1 MGRLCCVYGCRGNYR
16 GEPYSQVV
24 SFPKDEKSRNEWFE
38 ALPNDRKQLEEKKQ
52 LWVCRKH
59 FNCDFIKSQGGE
71 RPTGPPTIFEGI
83 PKSCLK
89 QVTTKQRQ
97 TTCTLAEKRNKLD
110 DDKKKREDKILSFE
124 AFRKELPKKVD
135 NEFVF
140 KISNESEIT
149 IYKTDDLGKTVMFFF
164 HFKKV
169 DSPIGFLK
177 VVSVEKEGIEI
188 QKKILGIPKNSLIHR
203 WSQLT
208 DIVNKTFTFEASND
222 KV

>member
-83 PKSCLK
+83 PKSCLNRPK
-89 QVTTKQRQ
+89 NGTNLTMIRKKEKTRFYLLKPLEKSFQRRSIMN
-97 TTCTLAEKRNKLD
+97 L
-110 DDKKKREDKILSFE
+110 
-124 AFRKELPKKVD
+124 
-135 NEFVF
+135 
-140 KISNESEIT
+140 
-149 IYKTDDLGKTVMFFF
+149 
-164 HFKKV
+164 
-169 DSPIGFLK
+169 FLK
-177 VVSVEKEGIEI
+177 SVM
-188 QKKILGIPKNSLIHR
+188 SL
-203 WSQLT
+203 
-208 DIVNKTFTFEASND
+208 K
-222 KV
+222 

>member
-1 MGRLCCVYGCRGNYR
+1 MKNLGTNGSKHYLMTENNLRRKNNSGFAANILIVISLNLKVGR
-16 GEPYSQVV
+16 
-24 SFPKDEKSRNEWFE
+24 D
-38 ALPNDRKQLEEKKQ
+38 QLVHRQFLRE
-52 LWVCRKH
+52 
-59 FNCDFIKSQGGE
+59 S
-71 RPTGPPTIFEGI
+71 P
-83 PKSCLK
+83 CLK

-97 TTCTLAEKRNKLD
+97 TTCTSAEKRNKLD